1 MVGKTYEFQYTK
13 ENSSCTCFRKKTST
27 SYTILHSKEKTME
40 HVCNRIKAEFIGKDE
55 NERIVKQQ
63 SKLTFNWIQ
72 KSYTFC
78 DSYTFRQNEVIMDK
92 MNQIWFAI
100 LQLSKVLL

>member
-1 MVGKTYEFQYTK
+1 MF
-13 ENSSCTCFRKKTST
+13 SKKTST
-27 SYTILHSKEKTME
+27 NYTILHSKEKTME

-63 SKLTFNWIQ
+63 SKLTFNGIQ

-78 DSYTFRQNEVIMDK
+78 DSYTFKQNEVLK
-92 MNQIWFAI
+92 GKPN
-100 LQLSKVLL
+100 